1 MNQPLPIESVKNSF
15 VFWRA
20 SRQMVGPTPVS
31 LQKQAV
37 ALKKTYPVGQ
47 IVIELGIN
55 SSTLKRWSV
64 EYEDAKNVEFISLAS
79 SEPEIN
85 RAHSVPVATCEF
97 PNGVRLLLSD
107 KVFNS
112 HLLSTISQLNMDA

>member
-1 MNQPLPIESVKNSF
+1 
-15 VFWRA
+15 
-20 SRQMVGPTPVS
+20 
-31 LQKQAV
+31 
-37 ALKKTYPVGQ
+37 TYPVGQ

-107 KVFNS
+107 KVFNN
-112 HLLSTISQLNMDA
+112 HFLSTISKLKMDA